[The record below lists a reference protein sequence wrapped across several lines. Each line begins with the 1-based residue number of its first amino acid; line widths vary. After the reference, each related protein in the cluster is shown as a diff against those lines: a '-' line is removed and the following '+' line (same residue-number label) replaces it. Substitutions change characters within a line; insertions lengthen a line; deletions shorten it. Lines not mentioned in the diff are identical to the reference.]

1 MKAPFYTPV
10 SLTALLFLAGGSY
23 AQNLTVN
30 FDATVEETTCAMTI
44 SALDGTTSSG
54 TVADGY
60 KLNVPDMTVLDI
72 VNQTANTEGSFR
84 LMPSECNNE
93 ISSIVMTINGNVNP
107 GNNYFID
114 NDTSISGYA
123 ENVSMAIK
131 PKGGTEGQR
140 IRLNGGQSVTWT
152 SDQIANGMDLSVS
165 FRRLTSATPVAGVFQ
180 ANATFSFT
188 YK

>member
-1 MKAPFYTPV
+1 MKAPFYIPV
-10 SLTALLFLAGGSY
+10 SLTALLIMAGESY
-23 AQNLTVN
+23 AQNLSVN
-30 FDATVEETTCAMTI
+30 FDATVEETTCAMAI

-60 KLNVPDMTVLDI
+60 TLNVPSMSVLDI
-72 VNQTANTEGSFR
+72 INQTANTEGSFK
-84 LMPSECNNE
+84 LLPTECNNE

-107 GNNYFID
+107 SNNYFID

-123 ENVSMAIK
+123 ENVAMAIK

-152 SDQIANGMDLSVS
+152 SDQITNGMDLTVL
-165 FRRLTSATPVAGVFQ
+165 FRRLSTTPPVAGVFQ